1 MQFVESYMS
10 LLTVFAGYK
19 PLRFILEAKILTL
32 HHFFVK
38 NELFYRPKGLKS
50 FYNFN
55 KTKVWVMINAKL

>member
-1 MQFVESYMS
+1 MS

-38 NELFYRPKGLKS
+38 NELFYRPKRMIFYKS
-50 FYNFN
+50 
-55 KTKVWVMINAKL
+55 TSLINAKL